1 MGNPPKSLLLRQP
14 KNLDNEIILKRLNL
28 YSIKFRIEMS
38 GQTNHNYSL
47 TWNRR
52 VTPSNHHS
60 RASVGGFGRCTQKRQ
75 NLPVWLLAI
84 WSATRCGFTR
94 SCRAFCF
101 IACRFAVKQ
110 CMMYKAWMYRPRRPK
125 LVQTFT
131 ITFYRSYIIPI
142 IIIIHTSLYTKT
154 IRYIY
159 HHAIIAESLSL
170 KIWHEKCFTRR
181 NKTER

>member
-52 VTPSNHHS
+52 VTPVIIIPGLRSEG
-60 RASVGGFGRCTQKRQ
+60 SVVVPRSVKIYPCGFWQFDLRRDAVSLDLAEPFVS
-75 NLPVWLLAI
+75 LPVDLQWSSASCTRFECTGRTGPSWSKHSLLFFLP
-84 WSATRCGFTR
+84 C
-94 SCRAFCF
+94 
-101 IACRFAVKQ
+101 
-110 CMMYKAWMYRPRRPK
+110 
-125 LVQTFT
+125 L
-131 ITFYRSYIIPI
+131 IIPI
-142 IIIIHTSLYTKT
+142 TIIIHTSLYTKT

-159 HHAIIAESLSL
+159 HHAIIAESLPL
-170 KIWHEKCFTRR
+170 KIWHEKCFTR